1 MRTQRDLEYDYL
13 SYSYQLEELLQ
24 KKTASYAAQH
34 EIEETHQ
41 RLLELGQQMFE
52 MEEPRDREYDYLAAL
67 YKIQD
72 LLQQKTAAYSM
83 THDIQALHQQMVQ
96 TGHKLGWR
104 GQAGLP
110 ESGELASRLTKL
122 QSQIED
128 LRAVLS

>member
-1 MRTQRDLEYDYL
+1 MRTQRDFEYDYL
-13 SYSYQLEELLQ
+13 GYSYQVEQLIQ

-41 RLLELGQQMFE
+41 RLIELGNQMFQ
-52 MEEPRDREYDYLAAL
+52 MEDPRDREYDYLAAL

-83 THDIQALHQQMVQ
+83 VHDIEALHHQMVQ
-96 TGHKLGWR
+96 TGNKLGWR
-104 GQAGLP
+104 GGAAAG
-110 ESGELASRLTKL
+110 EGSELATRLSKL

-128 LRAVLS
+128 LRAVLN